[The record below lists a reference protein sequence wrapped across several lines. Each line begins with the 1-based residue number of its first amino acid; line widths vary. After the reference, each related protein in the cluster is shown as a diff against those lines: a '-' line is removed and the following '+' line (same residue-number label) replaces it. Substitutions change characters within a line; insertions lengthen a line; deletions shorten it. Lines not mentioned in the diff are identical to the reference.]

1 MAIQKPLPIEK
12 MVFRKT
18 NSHLGRSLLRDTL
31 KQYDRSFVL
40 RPNSPGSQL
49 RYPLDPRKV

>member
-18 NSHLGRSLLRDTL
+18 NSHLGRSLCVTP
-31 KQYDRSFVL
+31 SSSTTICPTPEFAWV
-40 RPNSPGSQL
+40 PAE
-49 RYPLDPRKV
+49 VAT

>member
-18 NSHLGRSLLRDTL
+18 NSHLGRSLCVTP
-31 KQYDRSFVL
+31 QTVQ
-40 RPNSPGSQL
+40 PVICPA
-49 RYPLDPRKV
+49 P

>member
-18 NSHLGRSLLRDTL
+18 NLHLGRSLCVTPSNCTTRHLSDARIRL
-31 KQYDRSFVL
+31 GPS
-40 RPNSPGSQL
+40 
-49 RYPLDPRKV
+49 